1 MNEQTQQL
9 IQAIHD
15 APHQIV
21 FVAAGAG
28 SLALADLL
36 SVAGASR
43 TLLEALIPY
52 SEASFDE
59 FLGQTPDKY
68 VTPEVASLLAGRAY
82 ARARQL
88 AAALPAA
95 GPPVIGL
102 ACTAT
107 ISTDRPKRGDHR
119 AHIATWQQDSVAAYD
134 VYLEKGGRSRHE
146 EEVLISN
153 LMLNALA
160 HAVPLKIQ
168 LPVTVGG
175 ADRLVTRKTAFG
187 LYVNQIVQGTLTCL
201 GIGANGRIL
210 SAVPRA
216 ILAGAFNP
224 LHEGHIKLALAASH
238 LLNTP
243 VAFECTAVNADKPPL
258 SATHLLTRIAQFAGR
273 WPIWLSTAPTFVEKS
288 RLYPGA
294 TFVVGY
300 DTAVRV
306 LHARYYQHSQEKLL
320 AALAE
325 IRANKCAFLVAGRV
339 GPDNFFHEMEE
350 LPVPP
355 SFKDLFS
362 GIPPQHFR
370 EDVSSTDLRA
380 RKQLTDACR

>member
-9 IQAIHD
+9 VQAIHD
-15 APHQIV
+15 APQQIV

-82 ARARQL
+82 ARARRL
-88 AAALPAA
+88 APA
-95 GPPVIGL
+95 GHPVIGL

-107 ISTDRPKRGDHR
+107 ISTDRPKRGEHR

-160 HAVPLKIQ
+160 HAVPLTTQ
-168 LPVTVGG
+168 LPVAVGR
-175 ADRLVTRKTAFG
+175 ADRLVTTKTAFG
-187 LYVNQIVQGTLTCL
+187 LYVNKVAQGTLTCL
-201 GIGANGRIL
+201 GLGANGRIL
-210 SAVPRA
+210 SAPPRA

-258 SATHLLTRIAQFAGR
+258 SAAHLLTRIAQFAGR

-306 LHARYYQHSQEKLL
+306 LHSRYYQHSQEKLL

-325 IRANKCAFLVAGRV
+325 IRANQCAFLVAGRV
-339 GPDNFFHEMEE
+339 GPDNIFHEIEE

-355 SFKDLFS
+355 PFKDLFS
-362 GIPPQHFR
+362 GIPQQHFR
-370 EDVSSTDLRA
+370 EDVSSTELRA
-380 RKQLTDACR
+380 RKQPTGTCH